1 MHVPYLAKH
10 TQASLPLHSDQSIL
24 SFTIALND
32 PAEYE
37 GGGTWFRGLGMAVD
51 AAAAGHVVMFPGKLE
66 HAGHPITSGTRYVIV
81 LFCGY
86 DSNLSERPNGWVMQ
100 RFVELGGEYDGGAA
114 GDDARGPEKDEL

>member
-1 MHVPYLAKH
+1 MKSVFSSLCIFLALLA
-10 TQASLPLHSDQSIL
+10 TSAEATARDAAPDPAALPSLPLHSDQSIL

-86 DSNLSERPNGWVMQ
+86 DSNLSER
-100 RFVELGGEYDGGAA
+100 
-114 GDDARGPEKDEL
+114 